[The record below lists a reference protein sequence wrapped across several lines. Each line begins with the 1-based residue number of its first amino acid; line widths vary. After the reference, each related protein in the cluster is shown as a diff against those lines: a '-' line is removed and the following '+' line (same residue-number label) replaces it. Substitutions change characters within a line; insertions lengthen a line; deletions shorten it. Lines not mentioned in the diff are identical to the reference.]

1 MDTYIEHNENDEQKI
16 FLEAQEILFQDDLDQ
31 NQCPICL
38 EDIYE
43 KEGGN
48 QQQSEGRQIEKIWES
63 DFNITILCCHTI
75 NFMCLQKWGNP
86 NNQKET
92 DMEDKA

>member
-31 NQCPICL
+31 KQCPICL

-43 KEGGN
+43 TEGSN
-48 QQQSEGRQIEKIWES
+48 ELLKQQSDGR
-63 DFNITILCCHTI
+63 
-75 NFMCLQKWGNP
+75 
-86 NNQKET
+86 
-92 DMEDKA
+92 